1 MHSRKSADRRGMTV
15 VLAGYAAGAAWLA
28 LHPAG
33 ATATGSA
40 DPPTRLLIAFL
51 LPTTAAVFLWLFSAL
66 EARRPPGVREPGD
79 CAATERIL
87 LRFVA
92 FAGALHILLVLSLS
106 DVPWIWPWPPR
117 LAFVLVGALLVSV
130 GNLLPTTRPN
140 VLVGIRTPRSLR
152 SRHFW
157 MEINRAGG
165 YVAVGLGVIVI
176 AAAVVLRQ
184 PLVGQVVCAAVLAAA
199 GIVAARYR
207 RLVRD
212 SGGS

>member
-1 MHSRKSADRRGMTV
+1 M
-15 VLAGYAAGAAWLA
+15 
-28 LHPAG
+28 
-33 ATATGSA
+33 
-40 DPPTRLLIAFL
+40 FC
-51 LPTTAAVFLWLFSAL
+51 AL
-66 EARRPPGVREPGD
+66 EARRPPGVGEPGD
-79 CAATERIL
+79 GAATERIL

-92 FAGALHILLVLSLS
+92 FAGAWHVLLILSLS

-117 LAFVLVGALLVSV
+117 LALVLVGALLVSV

-165 YVAVGLGVIVI
+165 YVAVGLGVVAI
-176 AAAVVLRQ
+176 AATVMLRD
-184 PLVGQVVCAAVLAAA
+184 PLVGQVVSVAALAAA
-199 GIVAARYR
+199 ATVAARYR
-207 RLVRD
+207 RIARE